1 MPTAALLV
9 SLLAATVRVS
19 VPLLLAALAG
29 LYSERSGIVD
39 VGLEGK
45 MLAGCF
51 AAAAVA
57 SVTGSAWAGLLA
69 AGLAGVLLGLVHGYA
84 CITQRGDQVVSGMA
98 INILAAGLTVTLGL
112 AWFHQGGQTPP
123 LSGAGRFRPVI
134 LPGTAA
140 LAGVPV
146 LGPAYAEIV
155 GGQSAIAY
163 AAFALVP
170 LSAWVLGRTRF
181 GLRLRAVGE
190 SPAAVDAAGVSVAG
204 LRYRAVLIA
213 GALCGAAGAYISTAE
228 AAGFVRDMTG
238 GRGFIALAALI
249 LGRWRPW
256 RTLGACLLFGFLD
269 ALAVRLQGV
278 ALPGVGAVPPQAL
291 QALPYV
297 MTVVLLAGVLGRSVA
312 PKAAGVPFTT
322 EH

>member
-1 MPTAALLV
+1 VPGGGLLV
-9 SLLAATVRVS
+9 PMLAATVRVS
-19 VPLLLAALAG
+19 VPLVLAALAG
-29 LYSERSGIVD
+29 LFSERSGIVD
-39 VGLEGK
+39 IGLEGK

-57 SVTGSAWAGLLA
+57 AVTGSAWAGLAAAVLA
-69 AGLAGVLLGLVHGYA
+69 SCALALVHGYA

-123 LSGAGRFRPVI
+123 LAGAGRFRPVV
-134 LPGTAA
+134 LPGTAR
-140 LAGVPV
+140 LSGVPL
-146 LGPAYAEIV
+146 LGPLYATLL
-155 GGQSAIAY
+155 GGQSVIAY
-163 AAFALVP
+163 AAFLLVP
-170 LSAWVLGRTRF
+170 VSAWVLARTRF

-190 SPAAVDAAGVSVAG
+190 NPAAVDAAGVSVAA

-238 GRGFIALAALI
+238 GRGYIALAALI

-256 RTLGACLLFGFLD
+256 RTLGACLLFGALD
-269 ALAVRLQGV
+269 ALAVRLQGTV
-278 ALPGVGAVPPQAL
+278 LPGIGQVPPQAL

-297 MTVVLLAGVLGRSVA
+297 MTVVLLAGILGHSVA
-312 PKAAGVPFTT
+312 PKAAGLPFVK
-322 EH
+322 ER